1 MSDLLDSKTSATAVA
16 DATAIRLM
24 RTVRRM
30 PQAELAQLSG
40 ISQIK
45 ISGLENGRYR
55 PTAAEWQKLWGA
67 LSTGE

>member
-1 MSDLLDSKTSATAVA
+1 MPTLDPNEVTAHA

-30 PQAELAQLSG
+30 PQAELALRSG
-40 ISQIK
+40 ISQDK

-55 PTAAEWQKLWGA
+55 PTAAEWQRLWSA
-67 LSTGE
+67 LSTG